1 LLKFKQDNEC
11 IDDEIQ
17 ASVTPRLVGAGHVG
31 NIKPLYIAG
40 EGKILLKLNS
50 STTMINALGLLVSCF
65 YVFNIEYPAS
75 CKNVFLFLET
85 AMMQRTRE
93 AKKRVAINKF
103 LQELE

>member
-1 LLKFKQDNEC
+1 
-11 IDDEIQ
+11 
-17 ASVTPRLVGAGHVG
+17 
-31 NIKPLYIAG
+31 LYTAG

-65 YVFNIEYPAS
+65 YDFNIEYPAS

-85 AMMQRTRE
+85 AMLQRTRE

-103 LQELE
+103 LHELE